1 MRLQQA
7 WSLPNISLSLYIYIC
22 NLFFVC
28 GGEAKYLFGALLSL
42 QRWEEWKT
50 VHEFMQQLTV
60 NSIVPEER
68 MTEVKEKV
76 KVKVNTGE
84 WPKN

>member
-1 MRLQQA
+1 MQFVFL
-7 WSLPNISLSLYIYIC
+7 
-22 NLFFVC
+22 VC
-28 GGEAKYLFGALLSL
+28 GGETKSLCAVLFSL
-42 QRWEEWKT
+42 QGWEEWKT

-60 NSIVPEER
+60 NFIVPEER

>member
-1 MRLQQA
+1 MELVV
-7 WSLPNISLSLYIYIC
+7 
-22 NLFFVC
+22 FVC
-28 GGEAKYLFGALLSL
+28 GGEAKSLFGVLLSL

-50 VHEFMQQLTV
+50 VHEFTQQLTV
-60 NSIVPEER
+60 NFIVPEER